1 MTIFTPSVKAK
12 SFTGVER
19 KLKGREIVAILKV
32 DENEFIAFVE
42 ECKCLIGLIQGLLL
56 QTF

>member
-1 MTIFTPSVKAK
+1 MRLKKIIFDTDEDEMTIFTPSVKAK

-19 KLKGREIVAILKV
+19 QLKGREIVAILKV

-42 ECKCLIGLIQGLLL
+42 E
-56 QTF
+56 